1 MLTFYTTQVATKNW
15 TTSKNVI
22 LVPGEGYADAVS
34 ASTFAKKLDAP
45 ILLTIAEA
53 LNQNTSAALTL
64 LGAENIHMVGGNAS
78 ISLNIR
84 NKLKFKYKLIELGGK
99 NRYETNVAVAN
110 ELVHLGVDSSNV
122 MMVGGEGFSDALSV
136 APIASAKEEILLL
149 ANIAIFNFLI
159 QLICP
164 RT

>member
-1 MLTFYTTQVATKNW
+1 MLTFYTAQVATKNW

-34 ASTFAKKLDAP
+34 ASTLAKKLDAP
-45 ILLTIAEA
+45 ILLTTAEA
-53 LNQNTSAALTL
+53 LNQNTSAALT
-64 LGAENIHMVGGNAS
+64 
-78 ISLNIR
+78 
-84 NKLKFKYKLIELGGK
+84 
-99 NRYETNVAVAN
+99 
-110 ELVHLGVDSSNV
+110 
-122 MMVGGEGFSDALSV
+122 LSV

-159 QLICP
+159 QLICT